1 MGGLPPRRFR
11 QGGARLR
18 AGGEA
23 ARQVLRGIL
32 DVGGVAARG
41 GVAGQGS
48 DRPRHPTAGGELG
61 GMRLQGG
68 GMGPRGDG
76 PVVTPAGD
84 RQRPWQGPV
93 WPALILV
100 WLAAVLAVY
109 AAAGWVEVW
118 VLAPVAGVAAARRWG
133 IRRGGAVAAAG
144 LLLMAVALLAR
155 PAGATG
161 WRLLAAE
168 AAALAGACLVAARG
182 RPAPAVAAVSCGR
195 PAAWREAAAAEA
207 LLGEAVPGDRADP
220 AAPTPGAAATE
231 SALTE
236 SELQALYACTH
247 TLNKVTSLDDLIREF
262 NSLLSARLGY
272 PYLALLL
279 VQPDGSLQ
287 LASAPLYPPEVQGV
301 VLPAGKGICS
311 AVVETGEPVIV
322 DDVTRD
328 PRYYPGLNE
337 ARSQIAVPVL
347 HGDRVVGVLSVES
360 PLPAAFTRRDLRLLQ
375 AIADEVAVAL
385 ERAWLMERVEQQAI
399 TDPLTGL
406 YNRSCLVQRLRE
418 EGERA
423 ARYGRPLSLLF
434 IDLDDLKLVNDRF
447 GHEAGDQVLVW
458 VARVL
463 KEACRSV
470 DYAARYGGD
479 EFVVVLPETGPEG
492 ARAVA
497 ARIQQRLLE
506 EPGPPGWAWGRLGV
520 GASIGIA
527 AYPAHARDWTDLLRL
542 ADQAMYGA
550 KRRAKARR
558 GTAGD
563 APGQDRG
570 GGGPAGRRAGAEPAG
585 DAASQGA
592 GDAGTVRPGQGP
604 RPDSEAERYR
614 GIETAI
620 ETAEEGDPGDPLAG
634 DEEEVGP

>member
-1 MGGLPPRRFR
+1 M
-11 QGGARLR
+11 
-18 AGGEA
+18 
-23 ARQVLRGIL
+23 
-32 DVGGVAARG
+32 
-41 GVAGQGS
+41 
-48 DRPRHPTAGGELG
+48 
-61 GMRLQGG
+61 
-68 GMGPRGDG
+68 
-76 PVVTPAGD
+76 
-84 RQRPWQGPV
+84 
-93 WPALILV
+93 
-100 WLAAVLAVY
+100 
-109 AAAGWVEVW
+109 
-118 VLAPVAGVAAARRWG
+118 
-133 IRRGGAVAAAG
+133 
-144 LLLMAVALLAR
+144 
-155 PAGATG
+155 
-161 WRLLAAE
+161 
-168 AAALAGACLVAARG
+168 
-182 RPAPAVAAVSCGR
+182 
-195 PAAWREAAAAEA
+195 
-207 LLGEAVPGDRADP
+207 
-220 AAPTPGAAATE
+220 
-231 SALTE
+231 
-236 SELQALYACTH
+236 
-247 TLNKVTSLDDLIREF
+247 
-262 NSLLSARLGY
+262 
-272 PYLALLL
+272 
-279 VQPDGSLQ
+279 
-287 LASAPLYPPEVQGV
+287 
-301 VLPAGKGICS
+301 
-311 AVVETGEPVIV
+311 
-322 DDVTRD
+322 TRD

-497 ARIQQRLLE
+497 ARIQQRLLD
-506 EPGPPGWAWGRLGV
+506 EPGPAGWAWGGLGV

-558 GTAGD
+558 GRAGD
-563 APGQDRG
+563 ARGQDRA
-570 GGGPAGRRAGAEPAG
+570 GGGPAGRRPGAELPGHAP
-585 DAASQGA
+585 SPGA
-592 GDAGTVRPGQGP
+592 GDAGAGGAGAEQGSRPPSGANRQ
-604 RPDSEAERYR
+604 R
-614 GIETAI
+614 GIESAI
-620 ETAEEGDPGDPLAG
+620 ETAGEGDPGDPPAG